1 MNQVQLT
8 KDGLKKIQDELTELK
23 NIKRPVAIERLSKA
37 RSMGDLSENSEY
49 SAAKEELSFIEG
61 RIQELE
67 ELLKNA
73 QVIEVNN
80 NNNSI
85 QIGNIITVQVN
96 NENRQLQIVGEFE
109 ADPLN
114 NKISNTS
121 PIGQALIGK
130 KIGDQVEV
138 NVPAGKIIYKIID
151 IKK

>member
-23 NIKRPVAIERLSKA
+23 NTKRPVAIERLSKA